1 MSIPQI
7 ISLVLLLLVMVGAV
21 WQKINIGIL
30 ALCATF
36 ILVLITGT
44 SADKVYDSFP
54 ANLVVLII
62 GVSLM
67 FSHLEFSGAIRWI
80 IDGAF
85 RIMGDHAVFIPW
97 VGFLLGGFLSTVGI
111 FGTGPV
117 AILVPI
123 FAFISVQYPGTYLIN
138 GLGVIMGSIGL
149 GVSPLNP
156 TGATIQHLGEQAGA
170 TYSVWGLWG
179 VAVVVTAVAL
189 AALQVIF
196 WWLNKRGKAVIEP
209 QAAQVAQG
217 EESRKAQV
225 HTGYAITSLI
235 GLVLFVTG
243 VVAFDFDVGLTSMA
257 VAAVLQLIFRPV
269 QTDMLAKVPWAAV
282 LLIGGLLTYLGLL
295 RSAGTIDAIQ
305 DGLNTMT
312 TGVIL
317 VLVLAYAT
325 AGLCNVESSALG
337 ILSLTMPLA
346 FGFFGDSS
354 NIFWIVAAIAV
365 PSGLMVMNPI
375 HIAGAL
381 VVANAQKDRQND
393 VFRLFLYTS
402 LGMTV
407 VVPGVLSSIPLALG
421 T

>member
-138 GLGVIMGSIGL
+138 GLDVIMGSIGL

-179 VAVVVTAVAL
+179 VAVVVT
-189 AALQVIF
+189 
-196 WWLNKRGKAVIEP
+196 
-209 QAAQVAQG
+209 
-217 EESRKAQV
+217 
-225 HTGYAITSLI
+225 
-235 GLVLFVTG
+235 
-243 VVAFDFDVGLTSMA
+243 A